1 MGLFKYIQ
9 ELWKQP
15 KKNLG
20 DLWKDRLYKWRRES
34 TITRIA
40 KPTRIDRAR
49 ALGYKAKQGVIMTRI
64 RIERGG
70 RERPHDLH
78 GRKPKR
84 SGLKR
89 IYTKKSLQ
97 TIAEERV
104 SKKYPN
110 LEVLNSYYVCEDGNY
125 KWFEA
130 ILLDPSHPSIINDK
144 KLGWINKSTH
154 TGRAHRG
161 LTSSGKKGRG
171 LVRTRGRGAEKVRP
185 SLSANK
191 NQGN

>member
-9 ELWKQP
+9 KIWKQP
-15 KKNLG
+15 KENLG
-20 DLWKDRLYKWRRES
+20 EIWKDRLYKWRRES
-34 TITRIA
+34 TIVRIA
-40 KPTRIDRAR
+40 KPTRIDRAHS
-49 ALGYKAKQGVIMTRI
+49 LGYKAKQGVIVARV

-70 RERPHDLH
+70 RERPHNLH

-97 TIAEERV
+97 VIAEERV
-104 SKKYPN
+104 SKRYPN
-110 LEVLNSYYVCEDGNY
+110 LEVLNSYYVCEDGKY
-125 KWFEA
+125 KWFEV
-130 ILLDPSHPSIINDK
+130 ILLDPSHPAIINDR
-144 KLGWINKSTH
+144 KLGWISKKEN

-161 LTSSGKKGRG
+161 LTSAGKKGRG
-171 LVRTRGRGAEKVRP
+171 LVRTKGRGSEKNRP
-185 SLSANK
+185 SLGANK